1 MEKLAKDI
9 RKKLDEGGPAA
20 ERIKHLA
27 GLLARVENRRSV
39 RVLHLA
45 DSLKLWQYNDT
56 PLDDLVALI
65 DDDKCME
72 IITRE
77 EE

>member
-1 MEKLAKDI
+1 MEKLAKEI
-9 RKKLDEGGPAA
+9 RSKLDEGGPAA

-45 DSLKLWQYNDT
+45 DSLKLWRYPDT

-65 DDDKCME
+65 DD
-72 IITRE
+72 
-77 EE
+77 